1 MKSALDWDKKINLI
15 RMKYDISLKKGFFVS
30 KTFRKAKMNQ
40 PKDYFFYYA
49 MILHLHSSWHK
60 QFFTYLIA
68 TWAITSC
75 YHFVYFKMNIQVLRD
90 CAVIKALP
98 ALYWDYKNCKCFPHV
113 SWTAV
118 GSLWPITGP
127 SSTQFT
133 VYGVFFTV
141 QWRLL

>member
-75 YHFVYFKMNIQVLRD
+75 YHFVYFKMNIQVLWD

-98 ALYWDYKNCKCFPHV
+98 ALYWDYKNC
-113 SWTAV
+113 
-118 GSLWPITGP
+118 
-127 SSTQFT
+127 
-133 VYGVFFTV
+133 VFLMWAGL
-141 QWRLL
+141 QWDHCGQLLGHL